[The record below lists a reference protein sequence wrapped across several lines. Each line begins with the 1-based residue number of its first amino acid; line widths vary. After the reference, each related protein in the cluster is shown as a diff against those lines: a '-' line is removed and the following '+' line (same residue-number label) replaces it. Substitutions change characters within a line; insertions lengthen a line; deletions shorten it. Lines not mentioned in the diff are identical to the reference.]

1 MVDIN
6 EEIRNGDFSSFDRLN
21 EEMQSELITEWN
33 DDMQL
38 KYLSREPAMSQEE
51 FFAELDKIADGTF
64 NSNESQS

>member
-38 KYLSREPAMSQEE
+38 KYLSREPTMSQEE